1 MALDLGDVWSE
12 TFYTRNSAGAL
23 AAPGALPTATVTNPD
38 GSTTAATVALTT
50 TGTYS
55 VSHPTVAVGRHSV
68 SASWSGGTA
77 VAGVY
82 ADVFDVADPLLLP
95 VVSLS
100 ELKTALKLTA
110 TTSDELLREILDEA
124 TDLAERRVGR
134 ALRRKTVVESHAG
147 GSSGILL
154 RQPPALSI
162 TSVVE
167 NGTTLDATG
176 YFVRASSGV
185 LYRGTDTANYCW
197 PTGTIVV
204 TYVAGYADPPS
215 AAKRGVKAIAK
226 WLYQSE
232 QNMGGRF
239 GVEDSQYAGDA
250 LPDWV
255 YRPLDS
261 MRLPL

>member
-1 MALDLGDVWSE
+1 VSIDLGDVW
-12 TFYTRNSAGAL
+12 THRFTVKVNGTLTNATTAL
-23 AAPGALPTATVTNPD
+23 TVTLPD
-38 GSTTAATVALTT
+38 GTTSSPSLTNTSTGLYDVAYTT
-50 TGTYS
+50 T
-55 VSHPTVAVGRHSV
+55 AVGRHTARLVV
-68 SASWSGGTA
+68 SGAATGTDT
-77 VAGVY
+77 V
-82 ADVFDVADPLLLP
+82 VFDVADSALLP
-95 VVSLS
+95 IVSLD
-100 ELKTALKLTA
+100 ELRTALKITA

-167 NGTTLDATG
+167 NGTTLDASS

-185 LYRGTDTANYCW
+185 LYRGTDTAPYCW
-197 PTGTIVV
+197 PSGTVVV

>member
-1 MALDLGDVWSE
+1 MSIDLGDVHTIAVEITSDG
-12 TFYTRNSAGAL
+12 TTL
-23 AAPGALPTATVTNPD
+23 ANATSVTLVVTLPD
-38 GSTTAATVALTT
+38 GTTSGSLTPTNSSTGVY
-50 TGTYS
+50 TYDYT
-55 VSHPTVAVGRHSV
+55 PTVVGRHSV
-68 SASWSGGTA
+68 RWVASGSN
-77 VAGVY
+77 AG
-82 ADVFDVADPLLLP
+82 AFTDVFDVADPALLP
-95 VVSLS
+95 VVSLA
-100 ELKTALKLTA
+100 ELRTALKLSA

-167 NGTTLDATG
+167 NGTTLDASA
-176 YFVRASSGV
+176 YFVRESSGV
-185 LYRGTDTANYCW
+185 LYRGTATAPYCW
-197 PTGTIVV
+197 PSGTVVV

-239 GVEDSQYAGDA
+239 GVDESQYAGDA

-255 YRPLDS
+255 YRPIDS

>member
-1 MALDLGDVWSE
+1 VAIDLGDVQPLGLEITSDG
-12 TFYTRNSAGAL
+12 TTL
-23 AAPGALPTATVTNPD
+23 ANATSVTVTVTLPD
-38 GSTTAATVALTT
+38 GTSSGAFSPSNPSTGVY
-50 TGTYS
+50 TYS
-55 VSHPTVAVGRHSV
+55 YTPTVVGRHSV
-68 SASWSGGTA
+68 RWVATGTN
-77 VAGVY
+77 AG
-82 ADVFDVADPLLLP
+82 AFTDVFDVADPALLP
-95 VVSLS
+95 VVSLA
-100 ELKTALKLTA
+100 ELRTALKLTV

-167 NGTTLDATG
+167 NGTTLDASA

-185 LYRGTDTANYCW
+185 LYRGTDTAPYFW
-197 PTGTIVV
+197 PAGTVVV

-239 GVEDSQYAGDA
+239 GVEESQYAGDA

>member
-1 MALDLGDVWSE
+1 VSIDLGDV
-12 TFYTRNSAGAL
+12 TTL
-23 AAPGALPTATVTNPD
+23 AVEITSDGTTLANATSVTLVVTLPD
-38 GSTTAATVALTT
+38 GSSSGSLSPSNPS
-50 TGTYS
+50 TGVYTYDYTPS
-55 VSHPTVAVGRHSV
+55 QVGRHSYKFT
-68 SASWSGGTA
+68 ATGTN
-77 VAGVY
+77 AGAH
-82 ADVFDVADPLLLP
+82 ADVFDVADPALLP
-95 VVSLS
+95 VVSLA
-100 ELKTALKLTA
+100 ELRTALKLSA

-147 GSSGILL
+147 GGAGILL

-167 NGTTLDATG
+167 NGTTLDAAD
-176 YFVRASSGV
+176 YFVRESSGV
-185 LYRGTDTANYCW
+185 LYRGTPTSWYGW
-197 PTGTIVV
+197 PVGTVVV

-239 GVEDSQYAGDA
+239 GTDESQYAGDA

-255 YRPLDS
+255 YRPIDS

>member
-1 MALDLGDVWSE
+1 MSFDLGD
-12 TFYTRNSAGAL
+12 
-23 AAPGALPTATVTNPD
+23 
-38 GSTTAATVALTT
+38 TVALSVTVKNED
-50 TGTYS
+50 GT
-55 VSHPTVAVGRHSV
+55 PENAT
-68 SASWSGGTA
+68 SASYTITKPDGTTEGPTTVSG

-82 ADVFDVADPLLLP
+82 DYDYAPATAGRYAYRFVATGTNACVVTDVFDVADPALLP
-95 VVSLS
+95 VVSLA
-100 ELKTALKLTA
+100 ELRTALKLSA

-167 NGTTLDATG
+167 NGTTLDSSA
-176 YFVRASSGV
+176 YFVRESSGV
-185 LYRGTDTANYCW
+185 LYRGTATAPYCW
-197 PTGTIVV
+197 PHGTVVV

-239 GVEDSQYAGDA
+239 GVDESQYAGDA

-255 YRPLDS
+255 YRPIDS

>member
-1 MALDLGDVWSE
+1 VSFDLGDTVPLSVTVKNE
-12 TFYTRNSAGAL
+12 DDVAENATSASF
-23 AAPGALPTATVTNPD
+23 TITKPD
-38 GSTTAATVALTT
+38 GTADGPTTVA
-50 TGTYS
+50 G
-55 VSHPTVAVGRHSV
+55 
-68 SASWSGGTA
+68 

-82 ADVFDVADPLLLP
+82 DLDYVPASVGRYSYRFLATGANACAVADVFDVLDPALLP
-95 VVSLS
+95 IVSLE
-100 ELKTALKLTA
+100 ELRTALKLSA
-110 TTSDELLREILDEA
+110 TTDDELLRDVLNEA

-154 RQPPALSI
+154 RQPPALSV

-167 NGTTLDATG
+167 NGTTLDSSA
-176 YFVRASSGV
+176 YFVRESSGV
-185 LYRGTDTANYCW
+185 LYRGTATAPYCW
-197 PTGTIVV
+197 PHGTITV

-239 GVEDSQYAGDA
+239 GTDESQYAGDA

-255 YRPLDS
+255 YRPIDS

>member
-1 MALDLGDVWSE
+1 MSTDLGDVV
-12 TFYTRNSAGAL
+12 TL
-23 AAPGALPTATVTNPD
+23 AVEITSDGTTLANATSVTLTVTLPD
-38 GSTTAATVALTT
+38 GTSSGSLSPANPSTGVYTYSYTPTQVGLHNVRWVATGTNAGVFKTEFDVTDPALTT
-50 TGTYS
+50 I
-55 VSHPTVAVGRHSV
+55 
-68 SASWSGGTA
+68 
-77 VAGVY
+77 
-82 ADVFDVADPLLLP
+82 
-95 VVSLS
+95 VSLA
-100 ELKTALKLTA
+100 ELRTALKITA

-167 NGTTLDATG
+167 NGTTLDASA
-176 YFVRASSGV
+176 YFVRESSGV
-185 LYRGTDTANYCW
+185 LYRGTAEAPYGW
-197 PTGTIVV
+197 PYGTVVV

-239 GVEDSQYAGDA
+239 GVDESQYAGDA

-255 YRPLDS
+255 YRPIDS